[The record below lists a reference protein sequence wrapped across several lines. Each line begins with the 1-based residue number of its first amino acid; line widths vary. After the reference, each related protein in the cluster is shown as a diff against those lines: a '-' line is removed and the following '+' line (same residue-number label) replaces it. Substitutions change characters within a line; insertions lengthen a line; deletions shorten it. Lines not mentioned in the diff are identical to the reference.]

1 MVTFSNINA
10 GSGSGGGGT
19 TPTTT
24 TTTEILNDVNGTT
37 VTLGTTIS
45 GGTYNLYIST
55 DGGTTFVLKTEGTDY
70 SISGQTITFASSLT
84 SAVVKFE
91 YTT

>member
-24 TTTEILNDVNGTT
+24 TTTEILNDVSGTT
-37 VTLGTTIS
+37 ATLTTTI
-45 GGTYNLYIST
+45 GAGTYNLYIST
-55 DGGTTFVLKTEGTDY
+55 DGGTTFVLKTYTTDY
-70 SISGQTITFASSLT
+70 TISGQTITFVASLT

>member
-10 GSGSGGGGT
+10 GGGSSGGGGT
-19 TPTTT
+19 TTPT
-24 TTTEILNDVNGTT
+24 TTTEILNDVSGTT
-37 VTLGTTIS
+37 ATLTTTIS

-70 SISGQTITFASSLT
+70 SISGQTVTFASALT
-84 SAVVKFE
+84 NAVVKFE